1 MLTHFLPHR
10 VEIELIFAL
19 RVAVSGTISFKI
31 AIFGHET
38 WNLKKSAGSCIWTI
52 FLPHWVEIEL
62 IFGLR
67 TAVFE
72 IEEFKVLISVI
83 YDEYLG
89 NPDYMYVYV
98 FLPERGDVLHCN
110 V

>member
-52 FLPHWVEIEL
+52 FLPQGVEIVL
-62 IFGLR
+62 IFALPAAFTEISSDFHYYQLFR
-67 TAVFE
+67 SNLEFE
-72 IEEFKVLISVI
+72 KRARRFVSTK
-83 YDEYLG
+83 
-89 NPDYMYVYV
+89 
-98 FLPERGDVLHCN
+98 
-110 V
+110 